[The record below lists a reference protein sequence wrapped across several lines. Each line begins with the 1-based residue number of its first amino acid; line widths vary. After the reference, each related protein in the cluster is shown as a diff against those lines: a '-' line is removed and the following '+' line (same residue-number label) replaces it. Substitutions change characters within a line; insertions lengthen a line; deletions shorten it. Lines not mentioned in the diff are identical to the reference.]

1 MTQVPIRL
9 ISIPMSHYCD
19 KVRWAL
25 ELKKIPFT
33 EEFHMPVFQI
43 RAAKKAGGRGTVPVL
58 VTPEKSYG
66 DSTDILKFLDQIQS
80 EPRLYPEE
88 MALRKEVEDFEEL
101 CDEKLGPHT
110 RRIAFSLMLGNK
122 ALMLSV
128 LQHKTPPGQFRA
140 FNWGFFFFRF
150 LIRKGMNITPASVER
165 SVKKVDEI
173 FTVVEA
179 QLEKSG
185 GPYLFGDSI
194 SAADITF
201 ATMAMPAILPRPFF
215 IPLPDMSALDPARR
229 QLVED
234 CRSRPAGAYALKLYK
249 EERSFSGS

>member
-1 MTQVPIRL
+1 MSQAPFRL

-19 KVRWAL
+19 KARWAL
-25 ELKKIPFT
+25 ELKKIPFV

-43 RAAKKAGGRGTVPVL
+43 RAAKKAGGKGTVPVL

-88 MALRKEVEDFEEL
+88 TGLRKEVEDLEEL

-122 ALMLSV
+122 ELMLSV

-140 FNWGFFFFRF
+140 FRWGFFFFKF

-165 SVKKVDEI
+165 SVKKVEEI
-173 FTVVEA
+173 FTVIEA

-185 GPYLFGDSI
+185 GPYLFGDKI
-194 SAADITF
+194 TAADITF
-201 ATMAMPAILPRPFF
+201 ATMAMPAVLPSPFF
-215 IPLPDMSALDPARR
+215 IPLPDIDALDPERR

-234 CRSRPAGAYALKLYK
+234 CRSRPGGSYALKLYK
-249 EERSFSGS
+249 EERAFS